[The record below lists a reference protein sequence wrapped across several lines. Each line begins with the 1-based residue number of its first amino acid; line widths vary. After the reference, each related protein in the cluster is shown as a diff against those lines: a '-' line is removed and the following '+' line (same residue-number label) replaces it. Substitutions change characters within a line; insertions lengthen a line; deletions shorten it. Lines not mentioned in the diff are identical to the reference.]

1 MEPAIQIEG
10 VAFEISQEGLEAM
23 LAQRGVQV
31 KLSALRLQI
40 TAEALAA
47 LLRRLLPEGT
57 VEARVTPGG
66 VVVERAGEPGAL
78 RLEVAVPEVRV
89 RAEEGRL
96 DIRSE

>member
-10 VAFEISQEGLEAM
+10 VAFEISQEGLEAI

-31 KLSALRLQI
+31 KLSSLRLQV

-57 VEARVTPGG
+57 VEARVTPDGIL
-66 VVVERAGEPGAL
+66 VRHAGETAAL
-78 RLEVAVPEVRV
+78 NLEVAVPEVRV